1 MDEDEIYAERI
12 EAKHQANRSASALAD
27 EAYEAAEDSLQ
38 DDIGDLETGEAN
50 YYLQYIANIVFI
62 EGSTAEKYGLISD
75 IFLKM
80 IDQKYEK
87 NLGR

>member
-1 MDEDEIYAERI
+1 MDNDEVYAERI
-12 EAKHQANRSASALAD
+12 EAKHKASRSASALAD

-38 DDIGDLETGEAN
+38 DDIGDLEAGEAN
-50 YYLQYIANIVFI
+50 NYLQHIAAIVFAKDP
-62 EGSTAEKYGLISD
+62 TAEKYGLISD

-80 IDQKYEK
+80 VDQKYEK